1 MLSPAEI
8 KGDAEYDRKPCNF
21 FVIENIWQREEDKVR
36 LEEAMVV
43 VRQKNLNNFLKSISW
58 DLIVFTHMYTKI

>member
-21 FVIENIWQREEDKVR
+21 FVIENIWQREEDKVG
-36 LEEAMVV
+36 LKKQWLLSKKPEE
-43 VRQKNLNNFLKSISW
+43 SE
-58 DLIVFTHMYTKI
+58 